1 MLTRKP
7 KPVLYRRK
15 REQKTDYGKR
25 LHLLLAN
32 KPRLVVRMTNQ
43 KLIGQLVEFTPQGDK
58 VLESVDSFALKKLGW
73 THSCK
78 NFPAAY
84 LTGLLL
90 GRKIQKRKI
99 KEAVLDTGFINPLKK
114 GKIYAFLKGG
124 IDGGLNVPHHPDILP
139 DESRVKGK
147 HIQNKAKPEEIA
159 GLFEQVKKKIL
170 SL

>member
-25 LHLLLAN
+25 LQLLLAN
-32 KPRLVVRMTNQ
+32 KPRLVIRVTNQ
-43 KLIGQLVEFTPQGDK
+43 KLIGQLIEFTPKGDK
-58 VLESVDSFALKKLGW
+58 VLEGVDSFMLKKLGW
-73 THSCK
+73 NHSCK

-90 GRKIQKRKI
+90 GRKMQKKKI

-114 GKIYAFLKGG
+114 GKIYAFLKGSVE
-124 IDGGLNVPHHPDILP
+124 GGLNIPHDPEILP
-139 DESRVKGK
+139 EESRIKGK
-147 HIQNKAKPEEIA
+147 HIPTKGKPEEMA
-159 GLFEQVKKKIL
+159 SLVEQVKKKIL

>member
-32 KPRLVVRMTNQ
+32 KPRLVVRVTNQ
-43 KLIGQLVEFTPQGDK
+43 KLIAQLVEFSPKGDK
-58 VLESVDSFALKKLGW
+58 VLEGVDSFMLKKLGW

-90 GRKIQKRKI
+90 GRKIQKKKV

-114 GKIYAFLKGG
+114 GKIYAFLKGCV
-124 IDGGLNVPHHPDILP
+124 DGGVQIPHNPEILP
-139 DESRVKGK
+139 DESRIKGK
-147 HIQNKAKPEEIA
+147 HIKNKVKPEEIA
-159 GLFEQVKKKIL
+159 SLVEQVKKKIL